1 MMENLT
7 GMVSSWNISGTGV
20 TVYELFLF
28 ILIIVVSFA
37 LGQIISKKLRKDISG
52 KIPVNDREL
61 LIKIVYFT
69 ILTVGLITALP
80 YIDVDLSG
88 ILFAGGIIG
97 IIIGFAGQNLFSNFI
112 SGIVI
117 FIERPIKIGDNV
129 GVGDVLGT
137 VEDIRI
143 LSTIIKTYDG
153 IYTRIPN
160 LTIFSSN
167 ITNYVANVARR
178 FEYSVEIRY
187 RDDAELAM
195 SVIKGVIDSH
205 PFALKYPKPVVFVDR
220 LGQNGV
226 VIIVKIWAP
235 SSVWWDVRREL
246 LQKIKLAVEAEGV
259 EIPFPQRTVWFPEK
273 NPVFSEK

>member
-1 MMENLT
+1 MVENLVST
-7 GMVSSWNISGTGV
+7 VSSWNISGTEV

-28 ILIIVVSFA
+28 ILIILISFV
-37 LGQIISKKLRKDISG
+37 LGQLISKKLRKDISG

-69 ILTVGLITALP
+69 ILIVGLITALP
-80 YIDVDLSG
+80 YIDIDLSG
-88 ILFAGGIIG
+88 IIFAGGIIG
-97 IIIGFAGQNLFSNFI
+97 IILGFAGQNLFSNFI

-129 GVGDVLGT
+129 GVGDILGT

-167 ITNYVANVARR
+167 ITNYVAHVARR
-178 FEYSVEIRY
+178 FEYTVEIRY

-195 SVIKGVIDSH
+195 AVIRDVIDSH
-205 PFALKYPKPVVFVDR
+205 PFALKNPGPMVFVDR

-235 SSVWWDVRREL
+235 SSVWWDVRTEL
-246 LQKIKLAVEAEGV
+246 LQKIKLAVEAEGI

-273 NPVFSEK
+273 NHVFAEE

>member
-1 MMENLT
+1 MIENLPS
-7 GMVSSWNISGTGV
+7 VISSWNISGTGV
-20 TVYELFLF
+20 TVYELLLF
-28 ILIIVVSFA
+28 ILIIVVSFV

-69 ILTVGLITALP
+69 ILIVGLIIALP

-178 FEYSVEIRY
+178 FEYTIEIRY

-195 SVIKGVIDSH
+195 SVIRGVVESH
-205 PFALKYPKPVVFVDR
+205 PFALKHPAPLVFVES

-226 VIIVKIWAP
+226 VIVVKIWAP
-235 SSVWWDVRREL
+235 SSVWWNVRTEL
-246 LQKIKLAVEAEGV
+246 LQTIKLAVEAEGI

-273 NPVFSEK
+273 NQFFPEK